1 MATISAILSV
11 AEPTG
16 VWQTIIKAFESG
28 VGSYILAVV
37 LITLIIRLIWAPL
50 DTINKKLNKKNARI
64 QAKMQ
69 PELEKIKAKYGADR
83 NLLNRKTQEIYK
95 RYNFSMTGSCLFM
108 ILFLALNLLIF
119 FSLFAGLNSMADYK
133 ISQEYDYLKYNYAN
147 VLNLTNQEYENNN
160 TQFFE
165 QYETL
170 SFEVVDNMIVA
181 KNSEGEII
189 AQTEYKTDF
198 SYETDENQ
206 VDAEGNPIID
216 ETTGNPLKVVVSS
229 DEAIYNLVTKFVSPQ
244 PKLDENGQVVT
255 DENGETVY
263 DENYVGGE
271 IVVGEVTYKQ
281 AIDTYVTT
289 YIVKCYENRPEKSSF
304 LWIGNYW
311 IADSPFKNSIFTYN
325 EFVGEI
331 GSSNV
336 SEYEE
341 VIYNS
346 FMTNLD
352 GQVGRVNGYL
362 ILAILSIGI
371 SFLSIYL
378 GNLTSKKKGEKAVK
392 QPGGKVMMIVLPL
405 IMGIFA
411 IFYNSVFAIY
421 LVVGQAINAALAPLE
436 NLIINK
442 WDEHDEKKQQEKQNS
457 VVSYRRK

>member
-1 MATISAILSV
+1 MATLSAILSV

-16 VWQTIIKAFESG
+16 VWQTIIKAFEAG

-69 PELEKIKAKYGADR
+69 PELEKIKAKYGADK
-83 NLLNRKTQEIYK
+83 NLLNRKTQEVYK

-147 VLNLTNQEYENNN
+147 VLNLTDQQYNEQN
-160 TQFFE
+160 TAFFE

-170 SFEVVDNMIVA
+170 TFEVIDNQIVA
-181 KNSEGEII
+181 KDAEGKVI

-198 SYETDENQ
+198 SYPTDEDQ
-206 VDAEGNPIID
+206 VDGEGNVILD
-216 ETTGNPLKVVVSS
+216 ENGQPLKVVVSS
-229 DEAIYNLVTKFVSPQ
+229 DEAIYDLVTKFVSPQ
-244 PKLDENGQVVT
+244 PQTNENGEVVT
-255 DENGETVY
+255 GENGETIY
-263 DENYVGGE
+263 EEKYVGDE
-271 IVVGEVTYKQ
+271 ILTGEVTYKQ
-281 AIDTYVTT
+281 AIDSYVTK
-289 YIVKCYENRPEKSSF
+289 YIVSCYENRPEKSSF
-304 LWIGNYW
+304 LWIENYW
-311 IADSPFKNSIFTYN
+311 IADSPFKNSIFTYD

-331 GSSNV
+331 GSNNV
-336 SEYEE
+336 SEYEQ

-352 GQVGRVNGYL
+352 AQVGRVNGYL
-362 ILAILSIGI
+362 ILAILSVGI
-371 SFLSIYL
+371 SFLSIFL
-378 GNLTSKKKGEKAVK
+378 GNLTGKKKGEKTK
-392 QPGGKVMMIVLPL
+392 QPTGGKVMMIVLPI

>member
-1 MATISAILSV
+1 MATLSAILSV

-16 VWQTIIKAFESG
+16 VWQTIIKAFEAG

-69 PELEKIKAKYGADR
+69 PELEKIKAKYGADK
-83 NLLNRKTQEIYK
+83 NLLNRKTQEVYK

-147 VLNLTNQEYENNN
+147 VLNLTDQQYNEQN
-160 TQFFE
+160 TAFFE

-170 SFEVVDNMIVA
+170 TFEVIDNQIVA
-181 KNSEGEII
+181 KNAEGEII

-198 SYETDENQ
+198 SYTTEEDQVDGEGNVILDENGQ
-206 VDAEGNPIID
+206 
-216 ETTGNPLKVVVSS
+216 PLKVVVSS
-229 DEAIYNLVTKFVSPQ
+229 DEAIYDLVTKFVSPQ
-244 PKLDENGQVVT
+244 PQTNENGEVVT
-255 DENGETVY
+255 GENGETIY
-263 DENYVGGE
+263 EEKYVGDE
-271 IVVGEVTYKQ
+271 ILTGEVTYKQ
-281 AIDTYVTT
+281 AIDSYVTR
-289 YIVKCYENRPEKSSF
+289 YIVTCYENRPEKSSF
-304 LWIGNYW
+304 LWIENYW
-311 IADSPFKNSIFTYN
+311 IADSPFKNSIFTYD

-331 GSSNV
+331 GSNNV
-336 SEYEE
+336 SEYEQ

-346 FMTNLD
+346 FMSNLD
-352 GQVGRVNGYL
+352 AQVGRVNGYL
-362 ILAILSIGI
+362 ILAILSVGI
-371 SFLSIYL
+371 SFLSIFL
-378 GNLTSKKKGEKAVK
+378 GNLTGKKKGEKTK
-392 QPGGKVMMIVLPL
+392 QPTGGKVMMIVLPI

>member
-1 MATISAILSV
+1 MATLSAILSV

-16 VWQTIIKAFESG
+16 VWQTIIKAFEAG

-69 PELEKIKAKYGADR
+69 PELEKIKAKYGADK
-83 NLLNRKTQEIYK
+83 NLLNRKTQEVYK

-147 VLNLTNQEYENNN
+147 VLNLTDQQYNEQN
-160 TQFFE
+160 TAFFE
-165 QYETL
+165 QYESLT
-170 SFEVVDNMIVA
+170 FEVIDNQIVA
-181 KNSEGEII
+181 KNAEGEII

-198 SYETDENQ
+198 SYTTDEDQ
-206 VDAEGNPIID
+206 VDGEGNVILD
-216 ETTGNPLKVVVSS
+216 ENGQPLKVVVSS
-229 DEAIYNLVTKFVSPQ
+229 DEAIYDLVTKFVSPQ
-244 PKLDENGQVVT
+244 PQTNENGEVVT
-255 DENGETVY
+255 GENGETIY
-263 DENYVGGE
+263 EEKYVGDE
-271 IVVGEVTYKQ
+271 ILTGEVTYKQ
-281 AIDTYVTT
+281 AIDSYVTR
-289 YIVKCYENRPEKSSF
+289 YIVTCYENRPEKSSF
-304 LWIGNYW
+304 LWIENYW
-311 IADSPFKNSIFTYN
+311 IADSPFKNSIFTYD

-331 GSSNV
+331 GSNNV
-336 SEYEE
+336 SEYEQ

-346 FMTNLD
+346 FMSNLD
-352 GQVGRVNGYL
+352 AQVGRVNGYL
-362 ILAILSIGI
+362 ILAILSVGI
-371 SFLSIYL
+371 SFLSIFL
-378 GNLTSKKKGEKAVK
+378 GNLTSKKKGEKIK
-392 QPGGKVMMIVLPL
+392 QPTGGKVMMIVLPI

-421 LVVGQAINAALAPLE
+421 LVVGQTINAALAPLE

>member
-1 MATISAILSV
+1 MATLSAILSV

-16 VWQTIIKAFESG
+16 VWQTIIKAFEAG

-69 PELEKIKAKYGADR
+69 PELEKIKAKYGADK
-83 NLLNRKTQEIYK
+83 NLLNRKTQEVYK

-147 VLNLTNQEYENNN
+147 VLNLTDQQYNEQN
-160 TQFFE
+160 TAFFE
-165 QYETL
+165 QYGTL
-170 SFEVVDNMIVA
+170 TFEVIDNQIVA
-181 KNSEGEII
+181 KNAEGEII

-198 SYETDENQ
+198 SYTTDENQ
-206 VDAEGNPIID
+206 VDGEGNVILD
-216 ETTGNPLKVVVSS
+216 ENGQPLKVVVSS
-229 DEAIYNLVTKFVSPQ
+229 DKAIYDLVTKFVSPQ
-244 PKLDENGQVVT
+244 PQTNENGEVVT
-255 DENGETVY
+255 GENGETIY
-263 DENYVGGE
+263 EEKYVGDE
-271 IVVGEVTYKQ
+271 ILIGEVTYKQ
-281 AIDTYVTT
+281 VIDSYVTR
-289 YIVKCYENRPEKSSF
+289 YIVTCYENRPEKSSF
-304 LWIGNYW
+304 LWIENYW
-311 IADSPFKNSIFTYN
+311 IADSPFKNSIFTYD

-331 GSSNV
+331 GSNNV
-336 SEYEE
+336 SEYEQ

-346 FMTNLD
+346 FMSNLD
-352 GQVGRVNGYL
+352 AQVGRVNGYL
-362 ILAILSIGI
+362 ILAILSVGI
-371 SFLSIYL
+371 SFLSIFL
-378 GNLTSKKKGEKAVK
+378 GNLTGKKKGEKTK
-392 QPGGKVMMIVLPL
+392 QPTGGKVMMIVLPI

>member
-1 MATISAILSV
+1 MATLSAILSV

-16 VWQTIIKAFESG
+16 VWQTIIKAFEAG

-69 PELEKIKAKYGADR
+69 PELEKIKAKYGADK
-83 NLLNRKTQEIYK
+83 NLLNRKTQEVYK

-147 VLNLTNQEYENNN
+147 VLNLTDQQYNEQN
-160 TQFFE
+160 TAFFE

-170 SFEVVDNMIVA
+170 TFEVIDNQIVA
-181 KNSEGEII
+181 KNAEGEII
-189 AQTEYKTDF
+189 TQTEYKTDF
-198 SYETDENQ
+198 SYTTEENQ
-206 VDAEGNPIID
+206 VDGEGNVILD
-216 ETTGNPLKVVVSS
+216 ENGQPLKVVVSS
-229 DEAIYNLVTKFVSPQ
+229 DEAIYDLVTKFVSPQ
-244 PKLDENGQVVT
+244 PQTNENGEVVT
-255 DENGETVY
+255 GENGETIY
-263 DENYVGGE
+263 EEKYVGDE
-271 IVVGEVTYKQ
+271 ILIGEVTYKQ
-281 AIDTYVTT
+281 AIDSYVTR
-289 YIVKCYENRPEKSSF
+289 YIVTCYENRPEKSSF
-304 LWIGNYW
+304 LWIENYW
-311 IADSPFKNSIFTYN
+311 IADSPFKNSIFTYD

-331 GSSNV
+331 GSNNV
-336 SEYEE
+336 SEYEQ

-352 GQVGRVNGYL
+352 AQVGRVNGYL
-362 ILAILSIGI
+362 ILAILSVGI
-371 SFLSIYL
+371 SFLSIFL
-378 GNLTSKKKGEKAVK
+378 GNLTSKKKGEKIK
-392 QPGGKVMMIVLPL
+392 QPTGGKVMMIVLPI

>member
-1 MATISAILSV
+1 MATLSAILSV

-16 VWQTIIKAFESG
+16 VWQTIIKAFEAG

-69 PELEKIKAKYGADR
+69 PELEKIKAKYGADK
-83 NLLNRKTQEIYK
+83 NLLNRKTQEVYK

-147 VLNLTNQEYENNN
+147 VLNLTDQQYNEQN
-160 TQFFE
+160 TAFFE

-170 SFEVVDNMIVA
+170 TFEVIDNQIVA
-181 KNSEGEII
+181 KNAEGKVI

-198 SYETDENQ
+198 SYPTDEDQ
-206 VDAEGNPIID
+206 VDGEGNVILD
-216 ETTGNPLKVVVSS
+216 ENGQPLKVVVSS
-229 DEAIYNLVTKFVSPQ
+229 DEAIYDLVTKFVSPQ
-244 PKLDENGQVVT
+244 PQTNENGEVVT
-255 DENGETVY
+255 GENGETIY
-263 DENYVGGE
+263 EEKYVGDE
-271 IVVGEVTYKQ
+271 ILTGEVTYKQ
-281 AIDTYVTT
+281 AIDSYVTR
-289 YIVKCYENRPEKSSF
+289 YIVTCYENRPEKSSF
-304 LWIGNYW
+304 LWIENYW
-311 IADSPFKNSIFTYN
+311 IADSPFKNSIFTYD

-331 GSSNV
+331 GSNNV
-336 SEYEE
+336 SEYEQ

-352 GQVGRVNGYL
+352 AQVGRVNGYL
-362 ILAILSIGI
+362 ILAILSVGI
-371 SFLSIYL
+371 SFLSIFL
-378 GNLTSKKKGEKAVK
+378 GNLTSKKKGEKIK
-392 QPGGKVMMIVLPL
+392 QPTGGKVMMIVLPI

>member
-1 MATISAILSV
+1 MATLSAILSV

-16 VWQTIIKAFESG
+16 VWQTIIKAFEAG

-69 PELEKIKAKYGADR
+69 PELEKIKAKYGADK
-83 NLLNRKTQEIYK
+83 NLLNRKTQEVYK

-147 VLNLTNQEYENNN
+147 VLNLTDQQYNEQN
-160 TQFFE
+160 TAFFE
-165 QYETL
+165 QYESLT
-170 SFEVVDNMIVA
+170 FEVIDNQIVA
-181 KNSEGEII
+181 KNAEGEII

-198 SYETDENQ
+198 SYTTDENQ
-206 VDAEGNPIID
+206 VDGEGNVILD
-216 ETTGNPLKVVVSS
+216 ENGQPLKVVVSS
-229 DEAIYNLVTKFVSPQ
+229 DKAIYDLVTKFVSPQ
-244 PKLDENGQVVT
+244 PQTNENGEVVT
-255 DENGETVY
+255 GENGETIY
-263 DENYVGGE
+263 EEKYVGDE
-271 IVVGEVTYKQ
+271 ILIGEVTYKQ
-281 AIDTYVTT
+281 AIDSYVTR
-289 YIVKCYENRPEKSSF
+289 YIVTCYENRPEKSSF
-304 LWIGNYW
+304 LWIENYW
-311 IADSPFKNSIFTYN
+311 IADSPFKNSIFTYD

-331 GSSNV
+331 GSNNV
-336 SEYEE
+336 SEYEQ

-352 GQVGRVNGYL
+352 AQVGRVNGYL
-362 ILAILSIGI
+362 ILAILSVGI
-371 SFLSIYL
+371 SFLSIFL
-378 GNLTSKKKGEKAVK
+378 GNLTSKKKGEKIK
-392 QPGGKVMMIVLPL
+392 QPTGGKVMMIVLPI

>member
-1 MATISAILSV
+1 MATLSAILSV

-16 VWQTIIKAFESG
+16 VWQTIIKAFEAG

-69 PELEKIKAKYGADR
+69 PELEKIKAKYGADK
-83 NLLNRKTQEIYK
+83 NLLNRKTQEVYK

-147 VLNLTNQEYENNN
+147 VLNLTDQQYNANN
-160 TQFFE
+160 TAFFE
-165 QYETL
+165 QYESLT
-170 SFEVVDNMIVA
+170 FEVIDNQIVA
-181 KNSEGEII
+181 KNAEGEII
-189 AQTEYKTDF
+189 TQTEYKTDF
-198 SYETDENQ
+198 SYTTDEDQ
-206 VDAEGNPIID
+206 VDGEGNVILD
-216 ETTGNPLKVVVSS
+216 ENGQPLKVVVSS
-229 DEAIYNLVTKFVSPQ
+229 DEAIYDLVTKFVSPQ
-244 PKLDENGQVVT
+244 PQTNENGEVVT
-255 DENGETVY
+255 GENGETIY
-263 DENYVGGE
+263 EEKYVGDE
-271 IVVGEVTYKQ
+271 ILTGEVTYKQ
-281 AIDTYVTT
+281 AIDSYVTR
-289 YIVKCYENRPEKSSF
+289 YIVTCYENRPEKSSF
-304 LWIGNYW
+304 LWIENYW
-311 IADSPFKNSIFTYN
+311 IADSPFKNSIFTYD

-331 GSSNV
+331 GSNNV
-336 SEYEE
+336 SEYEQ

-346 FMTNLD
+346 FMSNLD
-352 GQVGRVNGYL
+352 AQVGRVNGYL
-362 ILAILSIGI
+362 ILAILSVGI
-371 SFLSIYL
+371 SFLSIFL
-378 GNLTSKKKGEKAVK
+378 GNLTGKKKGEKTK
-392 QPGGKVMMIVLPL
+392 QPTGGKVMMIVLPI

>member
-1 MATISAILSV
+1 MATLSAILSV

-16 VWQTIIKAFESG
+16 VWQTIIKAFEAG

-69 PELEKIKAKYGADR
+69 PELEKIKAKYGADK
-83 NLLNRKTQEIYK
+83 NLLNRKTQEVYK

-147 VLNLTNQEYENNN
+147 VLNLTDQQYNEQN
-160 TQFFE
+160 TAFFE
-165 QYETL
+165 QYESLT
-170 SFEVVDNMIVA
+170 FEVIDNQIVA
-181 KNSEGEII
+181 KNAEGEII

-198 SYETDENQ
+198 SYTTDEDQ
-206 VDAEGNPIID
+206 VDGEGNVILD
-216 ETTGNPLKVVVSS
+216 ENGQPLKVVVSS
-229 DEAIYNLVTKFVSPQ
+229 DEAIYDLVTKFVSPQ
-244 PKLDENGQVVT
+244 PQTNENGEVVT
-255 DENGETVY
+255 GENGETIY
-263 DENYVGGE
+263 EEKYVGDE
-271 IVVGEVTYKQ
+271 ILTGEVTYKQ
-281 AIDTYVTT
+281 AIDSYVTR
-289 YIVKCYENRPEKSSF
+289 YIVTCYENRPEKSSF
-304 LWIGNYW
+304 LWIENYW
-311 IADSPFKNSIFTYN
+311 IADSPFKNSIFTYD

-331 GSSNV
+331 GSNNV
-336 SEYEE
+336 SEYEQ

-352 GQVGRVNGYL
+352 AQVGRVNGYL
-362 ILAILSIGI
+362 ILAILSVGI
-371 SFLSIYL
+371 SFLSIFL
-378 GNLTSKKKGEKAVK
+378 GNLTGKKKGEKTK
-392 QPGGKVMMIVLPL
+392 QPTGGKVMMIVLPI

>member
-1 MATISAILSV
+1 MATLSAILSV

-16 VWQTIIKAFESG
+16 VWQTIIKAFEAG

-69 PELEKIKAKYGADR
+69 PELEKIKAKYGADK
-83 NLLNRKTQEIYK
+83 NLLNRKTQEVYK

-147 VLNLTNQEYENNN
+147 VLNLTDQQYNEQN
-160 TQFFE
+160 TAFFE

-170 SFEVVDNMIVA
+170 TFEVIDNKIVA
-181 KNSEGEII
+181 KNAEGEII
-189 AQTEYKTDF
+189 TQTEYKTDF
-198 SYETDENQ
+198 SYPTDEDQ
-206 VDAEGNPIID
+206 VDGEGNVILD
-216 ETTGNPLKVVVSS
+216 ENGQPLKVVVSS
-229 DEAIYNLVTKFVSPQ
+229 DEAIYDLVTKFVSPQ
-244 PKLDENGQVVT
+244 PQTNENGEVVT
-255 DENGETVY
+255 GENGETIY
-263 DENYVGGE
+263 EEKYVGDE
-271 IVVGEVTYKQ
+271 ILIGEVTYKQ
-281 AIDTYVTT
+281 AIDSYVTR
-289 YIVKCYENRPEKSSF
+289 YIVTCYENRPEKSSF
-304 LWIGNYW
+304 LWIENYW
-311 IADSPFKNSIFTYN
+311 IADSPFKNSIFTYD

-331 GSSNV
+331 GSNNV
-336 SEYEE
+336 SEYEQ

-352 GQVGRVNGYL
+352 SQVGRVNGYL
-362 ILAILSIGI
+362 ILAILSVGI
-371 SFLSIYL
+371 SFLSIFL
-378 GNLTSKKKGEKAVK
+378 GNLTGKKKGEKTK
-392 QPGGKVMMIVLPL
+392 QPTGGKVMMIVLPI

>member
-1 MATISAILSV
+1 MATLSAILSV

-16 VWQTIIKAFESG
+16 VWQTIIKAFEAG

-69 PELEKIKAKYGADR
+69 PELEKIKAKYGTDK
-83 NLLNRKTQEIYK
+83 NLLNRKTQEVYK

-147 VLNLTNQEYENNN
+147 VLNLTDQQYNEQN
-160 TQFFE
+160 TAFFE
-165 QYETL
+165 QYESLT
-170 SFEVVDNMIVA
+170 FEVIDNQIVA
-181 KNSEGEII
+181 KNAEGKVI

-198 SYETDENQ
+198 SYPTDEDQ
-206 VDAEGNPIID
+206 VDGEGNVILD
-216 ETTGNPLKVVVSS
+216 ENGQPLKVVVSS
-229 DEAIYNLVTKFVSPQ
+229 DEAIYDLVTKFVSPQ
-244 PKLDENGQVVT
+244 PQTNENGEVVT
-255 DENGETVY
+255 GENGETIY
-263 DENYVGGE
+263 EEKYVGDE
-271 IVVGEVTYKQ
+271 ILIGEVTYKQ
-281 AIDTYVTT
+281 VIDSYVTR
-289 YIVKCYENRPEKSSF
+289 YIVTCYENRPEKSSF
-304 LWIGNYW
+304 LWIENYW
-311 IADSPFKNSIFTYN
+311 IADSPFKNSIFTYD

-331 GSSNV
+331 GSNNV
-336 SEYEE
+336 SEYEQ

-346 FMTNLD
+346 FMSNLD
-352 GQVGRVNGYL
+352 AQVGRVNGYL
-362 ILAILSIGI
+362 ILAILSVGI
-371 SFLSIYL
+371 SFLSIFL
-378 GNLTSKKKGEKAVK
+378 GNLTGKKKGEKTK
-392 QPGGKVMMIVLPL
+392 QPTGGKVMMIVLPI

>member
-1 MATISAILSV
+1 MATLSAILSV

-16 VWQTIIKAFESG
+16 VWQTIIKAFEAG

-69 PELEKIKAKYGADR
+69 PELEKIKAKYGADK
-83 NLLNRKTQEIYK
+83 NLLNRKTQEVYK

-147 VLNLTNQEYENNN
+147 VLNLTDQQYNEQN
-160 TQFFE
+160 TAFFE
-165 QYETL
+165 QYESLT
-170 SFEVVDNMIVA
+170 FEVIDNQIVA
-181 KNSEGEII
+181 KNAEGEII

-198 SYETDENQ
+198 SYTTDEDQ
-206 VDAEGNPIID
+206 VDGEGNVILD
-216 ETTGNPLKVVVSS
+216 ENGQPLKVVVSS
-229 DEAIYNLVTKFVSPQ
+229 DEAIYDLVTKFVSPQ
-244 PKLDENGQVVT
+244 PQTNENGEVVT
-255 DENGETVY
+255 GENGETIY
-263 DENYVGGE
+263 EEKYVGDE
-271 IVVGEVTYKQ
+271 ILTGEVTYKQ
-281 AIDTYVTT
+281 AIDSYVTR
-289 YIVKCYENRPEKSSF
+289 YIVTCYENRPEKSSF
-304 LWIGNYW
+304 LWIENYW
-311 IADSPFKNSIFTYN
+311 IADSPFKNSIFTYD

-331 GSSNV
+331 GSNNV
-336 SEYEE
+336 SEYEQ

-346 FMTNLD
+346 FMSNLD
-352 GQVGRVNGYL
+352 AQVGRVNGYL
-362 ILAILSIGI
+362 ILAILSVGI
-371 SFLSIYL
+371 SFLSIFL
-378 GNLTSKKKGEKAVK
+378 GNLTGKKKGEKTK
-392 QPGGKVMMIVLPL
+392 QPTGGKVMMIVLPI

>member
-1 MATISAILSV
+1 MATLSAILSV

-16 VWQTIIKAFESG
+16 VWQTIIKAFEAG

-69 PELEKIKAKYGADR
+69 PELEKIKAKYGADK
-83 NLLNRKTQEIYK
+83 NLLNRKTQEVYK

-147 VLNLTNQEYENNN
+147 VLNLTDQQYNEQN
-160 TQFFE
+160 TSFFE
-165 QYETL
+165 QYGTL
-170 SFEVVDNMIVA
+170 TFEVIDNQIVA
-181 KNSEGEII
+181 KNAEGEII

-198 SYETDENQ
+198 SYTTDEDQ
-206 VDAEGNPIID
+206 VDGEGNVILD
-216 ETTGNPLKVVVSS
+216 ENGQPLKVVVSS
-229 DEAIYNLVTKFVSPQ
+229 DEAIYDLVTKFVSPQ
-244 PKLDENGQVVT
+244 PRTNENGEVVT
-255 DENGETVY
+255 GENGETIY
-263 DENYVGGE
+263 EEKYVGDE
-271 IVVGEVTYKQ
+271 ILTGEVTYKQ
-281 AIDTYVTT
+281 AIDSYVTR
-289 YIVKCYENRPEKSSF
+289 YIVTCYENRPEKSSF
-304 LWIGNYW
+304 LWIENYW
-311 IADSPFKNSIFTYN
+311 IADSPFKNSIFTYD

-331 GSSNV
+331 GSNNV
-336 SEYEE
+336 SEYEQ

-352 GQVGRVNGYL
+352 AQVGRVNGYL
-362 ILAILSIGI
+362 ILAILSVGI
-371 SFLSIYL
+371 SFLSIFL
-378 GNLTSKKKGEKAVK
+378 GNLTGKKKGEKTK
-392 QPGGKVMMIVLPL
+392 QPTGGKVMMIVLPI

>member
-1 MATISAILSV
+1 MATLSAILSV

-16 VWQTIIKAFESG
+16 VWQTIIKAFEAG

-69 PELEKIKAKYGADR
+69 PELEKIKAKYGADK
-83 NLLNRKTQEIYK
+83 NLLNRKTQEVYK

-147 VLNLTNQEYENNN
+147 VLNLTDQQYNANN
-160 TQFFE
+160 TAFFE

-170 SFEVVDNMIVA
+170 TFEVIDNKIVA
-181 KNSEGEII
+181 KNAEGEII
-189 AQTEYKTDF
+189 TQTEYKTDF
-198 SYETDENQ
+198 SYTTDEDQ
-206 VDAEGNPIID
+206 VDGEGNVILD
-216 ETTGNPLKVVVSS
+216 ENGQPLKVVVSS
-229 DEAIYNLVTKFVSPQ
+229 DEAIYDLVTKFVSPQ
-244 PKLDENGQVVT
+244 PQTNENGEVVT
-255 DENGETVY
+255 GENGETIY
-263 DENYVGGE
+263 EEKYVGDE
-271 IVVGEVTYKQ
+271 ILTGEVTYKQ
-281 AIDTYVTT
+281 AIDSYVTR
-289 YIVKCYENRPEKSSF
+289 YIVTCYENRPEKSSF
-304 LWIGNYW
+304 LWIENYW
-311 IADSPFKNSIFTYN
+311 IADSPFKNSIFTYD

-331 GSSNV
+331 GSNNV
-336 SEYEE
+336 SEYEQ

-352 GQVGRVNGYL
+352 AQVGRVNGYL
-362 ILAILSIGI
+362 ILAILSVGI
-371 SFLSIYL
+371 SFLSIFL
-378 GNLTSKKKGEKAVK
+378 GNLTGKKKGEKTK
-392 QPGGKVMMIVLPL
+392 QPTGGKVMMIVLPI

>member
-1 MATISAILSV
+1 MATLSAILSV

-16 VWQTIIKAFESG
+16 VWQTIIKAFEAG

-69 PELEKIKAKYGADR
+69 PELEKIKAKYGADK
-83 NLLNRKTQEIYK
+83 NLLNRKTQEVYK

-147 VLNLTNQEYENNN
+147 VLNLTDQQYNANN
-160 TQFFE
+160 TAFFE

-170 SFEVVDNMIVA
+170 TFEVIDNQIVA
-181 KNSEGEII
+181 KNAEGEII

-198 SYETDENQ
+198 SYPTDEDQ
-206 VDAEGNPIID
+206 VDGEGNVILD
-216 ETTGNPLKVVVSS
+216 ENGQPLKVVVSS
-229 DEAIYNLVTKFVSPQ
+229 DEAIYDLVTKFVFPQ
-244 PKLDENGQVVT
+244 PQTNENGEVVT
-255 DENGETVY
+255 GENGETIY
-263 DENYVGGE
+263 EEKYVGDE
-271 IVVGEVTYKQ
+271 ILTGEVTYKQ
-281 AIDTYVTT
+281 AIDSYVTR
-289 YIVKCYENRPEKSSF
+289 YIVTCYENRPEKSSF
-304 LWIGNYW
+304 LWIENYW
-311 IADSPFKNSIFTYN
+311 IADSPFKNSIFTYD

-331 GSSNV
+331 GSNNV
-336 SEYEE
+336 SEYEQ

-346 FMTNLD
+346 FMSNLD
-352 GQVGRVNGYL
+352 AQVGRVNGYL
-362 ILAILSIGI
+362 ILAILSVGI
-371 SFLSIYL
+371 SFLSIFL
-378 GNLTSKKKGEKAVK
+378 GNLTGKKKGEKTK
-392 QPGGKVMMIVLPL
+392 QPTGGKVMMIVLPI

>member
-1 MATISAILSV
+1 MATLSAILSV

-16 VWQTIIKAFESG
+16 VWQTIIKAFEAG

-69 PELEKIKAKYGADR
+69 PELEKIKAKYGADK
-83 NLLNRKTQEIYK
+83 NLLNRKTQEVYK

-147 VLNLTNQEYENNN
+147 VLNLTDQQYNANN
-160 TQFFE
+160 TAFFE

-170 SFEVVDNMIVA
+170 TFEVIDNKIVA
-181 KNSEGEII
+181 KNAEGEII
-189 AQTEYKTDF
+189 TQTEYKTDF
-198 SYETDENQ
+198 SYTTDEDQ
-206 VDAEGNPIID
+206 VDGEGNVILD
-216 ETTGNPLKVVVSS
+216 ENGQPLKVVVSS
-229 DEAIYNLVTKFVSPQ
+229 DEAIYDLVTKFVSPQ
-244 PKLDENGQVVT
+244 PQTNENGEVVT
-255 DENGETVY
+255 GENGETIY
-263 DENYVGGE
+263 EEKYVGDE
-271 IVVGEVTYKQ
+271 ILTGEVTYKQ
-281 AIDTYVTT
+281 AIDSYVTR
-289 YIVKCYENRPEKSSF
+289 YIVTCYENRPEKSSF
-304 LWIGNYW
+304 LWIENYW
-311 IADSPFKNSIFTYN
+311 IADSPFKNSIFTYD

-331 GSSNV
+331 GSNNV
-336 SEYEE
+336 SEYEQ

-346 FMTNLD
+346 FTTNLD
-352 GQVGRVNGYL
+352 AQVGRVNGYL
-362 ILAILSIGI
+362 ILAILSVGI
-371 SFLSIYL
+371 SFLSIFL
-378 GNLTSKKKGEKAVK
+378 GNLTGKKKGEKTK
-392 QPGGKVMMIVLPL
+392 QPTGGKVMMIVLPI

>member
-1 MATISAILSV
+1 MATLSAILSV

-16 VWQTIIKAFESG
+16 VWQTIIKAFEAG

-69 PELEKIKAKYGADR
+69 PELEKIKAKYGADK
-83 NLLNRKTQEIYK
+83 NLLNRKTQEVYK

-147 VLNLTNQEYENNN
+147 VLNLTDQQYNEQN
-160 TQFFE
+160 TAFFE
-165 QYETL
+165 QYGTL
-170 SFEVVDNMIVA
+170 TFEVIDNQIVA
-181 KNSEGEII
+181 KNAEGEII
-189 AQTEYKTDF
+189 TQTEYKTDF
-198 SYETDENQ
+198 SYTTDEDQ
-206 VDAEGNPIID
+206 VDGEGNVILD
-216 ETTGNPLKVVVSS
+216 ENGQPLKVVVSS
-229 DEAIYNLVTKFVSPQ
+229 DEAIYDLVTKFVSPQ
-244 PKLDENGQVVT
+244 PQTNENGEVVT
-255 DENGETVY
+255 GENGETIY
-263 DENYVGGE
+263 EEKYVGDE
-271 IVVGEVTYKQ
+271 ILTGEVTYKQ
-281 AIDTYVTT
+281 AIDSYVTR
-289 YIVKCYENRPEKSSF
+289 YIVTCYENRPEKSSF
-304 LWIGNYW
+304 LWIENYW
-311 IADSPFKNSIFTYN
+311 IADSPFKNSIFTYD

-331 GSSNV
+331 GSNNV
-336 SEYEE
+336 SEYEQ

-346 FMTNLD
+346 FMSNLD
-352 GQVGRVNGYL
+352 AQVGRVNGYL
-362 ILAILSIGI
+362 ILAILSVGI
-371 SFLSIYL
+371 SFLSIFL
-378 GNLTSKKKGEKAVK
+378 GNLTGKKKGEKTK
-392 QPGGKVMMIVLPL
+392 QPTGGKVMMIVLPI

>member
-1 MATISAILSV
+1 MATLSAILSV

-16 VWQTIIKAFESG
+16 VWQTIIKAFEAG

-69 PELEKIKAKYGADR
+69 PELEKIKAKYGADK
-83 NLLNRKTQEIYK
+83 NLLNRKTQEVYK

-147 VLNLTNQEYENNN
+147 VLNLTDQQYNANN
-160 TQFFE
+160 TAFFE

-170 SFEVVDNMIVA
+170 TFEVIDNQIVA
-181 KNSEGEII
+181 KNAEGEII

-198 SYETDENQ
+198 SYTTDEDQ
-206 VDAEGNPIID
+206 VDGEGNVILD
-216 ETTGNPLKVVVSS
+216 ENGQPLKVVVSS
-229 DEAIYNLVTKFVSPQ
+229 DEAIYDLVTKFVSHQPQ
-244 PKLDENGQVVT
+244 TNENGEVVT
-255 DENGETVY
+255 GENGETIY
-263 DENYVGGE
+263 EERYVGDE
-271 IVVGEVTYKQ
+271 ILIGEVTYKQ
-281 AIDTYVTT
+281 VIDSYVTR
-289 YIVKCYENRPEKSSF
+289 YIVTCYENRPEKSSF
-304 LWIGNYW
+304 LWIENYW
-311 IADSPFKNSIFTYN
+311 IADSPFKNSIFTYD

-331 GSSNV
+331 GSNNV
-336 SEYEE
+336 SEYEQ

-346 FMTNLD
+346 FMSNLD
-352 GQVGRVNGYL
+352 AQVGRVNGYL
-362 ILAILSIGI
+362 ILAILSVGI
-371 SFLSIYL
+371 SFLSIFL
-378 GNLTSKKKGEKAVK
+378 GNLTGKKKGEKIK
-392 QPGGKVMMIVLPL
+392 QPTGGKVMMIVLPI

>member
-1 MATISAILSV
+1 MATLSAILSV

-16 VWQTIIKAFESG
+16 VWQTIIKAFEAG

-69 PELEKIKAKYGADR
+69 PELEKIKAKYGADK
-83 NLLNRKTQEIYK
+83 NLLNRKTQEVYK

-147 VLNLTNQEYENNN
+147 VLNLTDQQYNANN
-160 TQFFE
+160 TAFFE

-170 SFEVVDNMIVA
+170 TFEVIDNQIVA
-181 KNSEGEII
+181 KNAEGEII

-198 SYETDENQ
+198 SYPTDEDQ
-206 VDAEGNPIID
+206 VDGEGNVILD
-216 ETTGNPLKVVVSS
+216 ENGQPLKVVVSS
-229 DEAIYNLVTKFVSPQ
+229 DEAIYDLVTKFVSPQ
-244 PKLDENGQVVT
+244 PQTNENGEVVT
-255 DENGETVY
+255 GENGETIY
-263 DENYVGGE
+263 EEKYVGDE
-271 IVVGEVTYKQ
+271 ILTGEVTYKQ
-281 AIDTYVTT
+281 AIDSYVTR
-289 YIVKCYENRPEKSSF
+289 YIVTCYENRPEKSSF
-304 LWIGNYW
+304 LWIENYW
-311 IADSPFKNSIFTYN
+311 IADSPFKNSIFTYD

-331 GSSNV
+331 GSNNV
-336 SEYEE
+336 SEYEQ

-352 GQVGRVNGYL
+352 AQVGRVNGYL
-362 ILAILSIGI
+362 ILAILSVGI
-371 SFLSIYL
+371 SFLSIFL
-378 GNLTSKKKGEKAVK
+378 GNLTGKKKGEKTK
-392 QPGGKVMMIVLPL
+392 QPTGGKVMMIVLPI

>member
-1 MATISAILSV
+1 MATLSAILSV

-16 VWQTIIKAFESG
+16 VWQTIIKAFEAG

-69 PELEKIKAKYGADR
+69 PELEKIKAKYGADK
-83 NLLNRKTQEIYK
+83 NLLNRKTQEVYK

-147 VLNLTNQEYENNN
+147 VLNLTDQQYNEQN
-160 TQFFE
+160 TAFFE

-170 SFEVVDNMIVA
+170 TFEVIDNQIVA
-181 KNSEGEII
+181 KNAEGKVI

-198 SYETDENQ
+198 SYPTDEDQ
-206 VDAEGNPIID
+206 VDGEGNVILD
-216 ETTGNPLKVVVSS
+216 ENGQPLKVVVSS
-229 DEAIYNLVTKFVSPQ
+229 DEAIYDLVTKFVSPQ
-244 PKLDENGQVVT
+244 PQTNENGEVVT
-255 DENGETVY
+255 GENGETIY
-263 DENYVGGE
+263 EEKYVGDE
-271 IVVGEVTYKQ
+271 ILTGEVTYKQ
-281 AIDTYVTT
+281 AIDSYVTK
-289 YIVKCYENRPEKSSF
+289 YIVSCYENRPEKSSF
-304 LWIGNYW
+304 LWIENYW
-311 IADSPFKNSIFTYN
+311 IADSPFKNSIFTYD

-331 GSSNV
+331 GSNNV
-336 SEYEE
+336 SEYEQ

-352 GQVGRVNGYL
+352 AQVGRVNGYL
-362 ILAILSIGI
+362 ILAILSVGI
-371 SFLSIYL
+371 SFLSIFL
-378 GNLTSKKKGEKAVK
+378 GNLTGKKKGEKTK
-392 QPGGKVMMIVLPL
+392 QPTGGKVMMIVLPI

>member
-1 MATISAILSV
+1 MATLSAILSV

-16 VWQTIIKAFESG
+16 VWQTIIKAFEAG

-69 PELEKIKAKYGADR
+69 PELEKIKAKYGADK
-83 NLLNRKTQEIYK
+83 NLLNRKTQEVYK

-147 VLNLTNQEYENNN
+147 VLNLTDQQYNEQN
-160 TQFFE
+160 TAFFE

-170 SFEVVDNMIVA
+170 TFEVIDNQIVA
-181 KNSEGEII
+181 KNAEGEII
-189 AQTEYKTDF
+189 TQTEYKTDF
-198 SYETDENQ
+198 SYTTDEDQ
-206 VDAEGNPIID
+206 VDGEGNVILD
-216 ETTGNPLKVVVSS
+216 ENGQPLKVVVSS
-229 DEAIYNLVTKFVSPQ
+229 DEAIYDLVTKFVSPQ
-244 PKLDENGQVVT
+244 PQTNENGEVVT
-255 DENGETVY
+255 GENGETIY
-263 DENYVGGE
+263 EEKYVGDE
-271 IVVGEVTYKQ
+271 ILIGEVTYKQ
-281 AIDTYVTT
+281 AIDSYVTR
-289 YIVKCYENRPEKSSF
+289 YIVTCYENRPEKSSF
-304 LWIGNYW
+304 LWIENYW
-311 IADSPFKNSIFTYN
+311 IADSPFKNSIFTYD

-331 GSSNV
+331 GSNNV
-336 SEYEE
+336 SEYEQ

-352 GQVGRVNGYL
+352 AQVGRVNGYL
-362 ILAILSIGI
+362 ILAILSVGI
-371 SFLSIYL
+371 SFLSIFL
-378 GNLTSKKKGEKAVK
+378 GNLTSKKKGEKIK
-392 QPGGKVMMIVLPL
+392 QPTGGKVMMIVLPI

>member
-1 MATISAILSV
+1 MATLSAILSV

-16 VWQTIIKAFESG
+16 VWQTIIKAFEAG

-69 PELEKIKAKYGADR
+69 PELEKIKAKYGADK
-83 NLLNRKTQEIYK
+83 NLLNRKTQEVYK

-147 VLNLTNQEYENNN
+147 VLNLTDQQYNEQN
-160 TQFFE
+160 TAFFE
-165 QYETL
+165 QYESLT
-170 SFEVVDNMIVA
+170 FEVIDNQIVA
-181 KNSEGEII
+181 KNAEGEII

-198 SYETDENQ
+198 SYTTDEDQ
-206 VDAEGNPIID
+206 VDGEGNVILD
-216 ETTGNPLKVVVSS
+216 ENGQPLKVVVSS
-229 DEAIYNLVTKFVSPQ
+229 DEAIYDLVTKFVSPQ
-244 PKLDENGQVVT
+244 PQTNENGEVVT
-255 DENGETVY
+255 GENGETIY
-263 DENYVGGE
+263 EEKYVGDE
-271 IVVGEVTYKQ
+271 ILTGEVTYKQ
-281 AIDTYVTT
+281 AIDSYVTR
-289 YIVKCYENRPEKSSF
+289 YIVTCYENRPEKSSF
-304 LWIGNYW
+304 LWIENYW
-311 IADSPFKNSIFTYN
+311 IADSPFKNSIFTYD

-331 GSSNV
+331 GSNNV
-336 SEYEE
+336 SEYEQ

-346 FMTNLD
+346 FMSNLD
-352 GQVGRVNGYL
+352 AQVGRVNGYL
-362 ILAILSIGI
+362 ILAILSVGI
-371 SFLSIYL
+371 SFLSIFL
-378 GNLTSKKKGEKAVK
+378 GNLTGKKKGEKTK
-392 QPGGKVMMIVLPL
+392 QPTGGKVMMIVLPI

-442 WDEHDEKKQQEKQNS
+442 WDEYDEKKQQEKQNS

>member
-1 MATISAILSV
+1 MATLSAILSV

-16 VWQTIIKAFESG
+16 VWQTIIKAFEAG

-69 PELEKIKAKYGADR
+69 PELEKIKAKYGADK
-83 NLLNRKTQEIYK
+83 NLLNRKTQEVYK

-147 VLNLTNQEYENNN
+147 VLNLTDQQYNEQN
-160 TQFFE
+160 TAFFE
-165 QYETL
+165 QYESLT
-170 SFEVVDNMIVA
+170 FEVIDNQIVA
-181 KNSEGEII
+181 KNAEGEII

-198 SYETDENQ
+198 SYTTDENQ
-206 VDAEGNPIID
+206 VDGEGNVILD
-216 ETTGNPLKVVVSS
+216 ENGQPLKVVVSS
-229 DEAIYNLVTKFVSPQ
+229 DEAIYDLVTKFVSPQ
-244 PKLDENGQVVT
+244 PQTN
-255 DENGETVY
+255 ENGEVVTG
-263 DENYVGGE
+263 ENGEIIYEEKYVGDE
-271 IVVGEVTYKQ
+271 ILTGEVTYKQ
-281 AIDTYVTT
+281 AIDSYVTK
-289 YIVKCYENRPEKSSF
+289 YIVSCYENRPEKSSF
-304 LWIGNYW
+304 LWIENYW
-311 IADSPFKNSIFTYN
+311 IADSPFKNSIFTYD

-331 GSSNV
+331 GSNNV
-336 SEYEE
+336 SEYEQ

-352 GQVGRVNGYL
+352 AQVGRVNGYL
-362 ILAILSIGI
+362 ILAILSVGI
-371 SFLSIYL
+371 SFLSIFL
-378 GNLTSKKKGEKAVK
+378 GNLTGKKKGEKTK
-392 QPGGKVMMIVLPL
+392 QPTGGKVMMIVLPI

>member
-1 MATISAILSV
+1 MATLSAILSV

-16 VWQTIIKAFESG
+16 VWQTIIKAFEAG

-69 PELEKIKAKYGADR
+69 PELEKIKAKYGADK
-83 NLLNRKTQEIYK
+83 NLLNRKTQEVYK

-147 VLNLTNQEYENNN
+147 VLNLTDQQYNEQN
-160 TQFFE
+160 TAFFE
-165 QYETL
+165 QYESLT
-170 SFEVVDNMIVA
+170 FEVIDNQIVA
-181 KNSEGEII
+181 KNAEGEII
-189 AQTEYKTDF
+189 TQTEYKTDF
-198 SYETDENQ
+198 SYTTEENQ
-206 VDAEGNPIID
+206 VDGEGNVILD
-216 ETTGNPLKVVVSS
+216 ENGQPLKVVVSS
-229 DEAIYNLVTKFVSPQ
+229 DEAIYDLVTKFVSPQ
-244 PKLDENGQVVT
+244 PQTNENGEVVT
-255 DENGETVY
+255 GENGETIY
-263 DENYVGGE
+263 EEKYVGDE
-271 IVVGEVTYKQ
+271 ILTGEVTYKQ
-281 AIDTYVTT
+281 AIDSYVTR
-289 YIVKCYENRPEKSSF
+289 YIVTCYENRPEKSSF
-304 LWIGNYW
+304 LWIENYW
-311 IADSPFKNSIFTYN
+311 IADSPFKNSIFTYD

-331 GSSNV
+331 GSNNV
-336 SEYEE
+336 SEYEQ

-346 FMTNLD
+346 FMSNLD
-352 GQVGRVNGYL
+352 AQVGRVNGYL
-362 ILAILSIGI
+362 ILAILSVGI
-371 SFLSIYL
+371 SFLSIFL
-378 GNLTSKKKGEKAVK
+378 GNLTGKKKGEKTK
-392 QPGGKVMMIVLPL
+392 QPTGGKVMMIVLPI

>member
-1 MATISAILSV
+1 MATLSAILSV

-16 VWQTIIKAFESG
+16 VWQTIIKAFEAG

-69 PELEKIKAKYGADR
+69 PELEKIKAKYGADK
-83 NLLNRKTQEIYK
+83 NLLNRKTQEVYK

-147 VLNLTNQEYENNN
+147 VLNLTDQQYNEQN
-160 TQFFE
+160 TAFFE
-165 QYETL
+165 QYESLT
-170 SFEVVDNMIVA
+170 FEVIDNQIVA
-181 KNSEGEII
+181 KNAEGEII
-189 AQTEYKTDF
+189 TQTEYKTDF
-198 SYETDENQ
+198 SYTTDEDQ
-206 VDAEGNPIID
+206 VDGEGNVILD
-216 ETTGNPLKVVVSS
+216 ENGQPLKVVVSS
-229 DEAIYNLVTKFVSPQ
+229 DEAIYDLVTKFVSPQ
-244 PKLDENGQVVT
+244 PQTNENGEVVT
-255 DENGETVY
+255 GENGETIY
-263 DENYVGGE
+263 EEKYVGDE
-271 IVVGEVTYKQ
+271 ILIGEVTYKQ
-281 AIDTYVTT
+281 AIDSYVTR
-289 YIVKCYENRPEKSSF
+289 YIVTCYENRPEKSSF
-304 LWIGNYW
+304 LWIENYW
-311 IADSPFKNSIFTYN
+311 IADSPFKNSIFTYD

-331 GSSNV
+331 GSNNV
-336 SEYEE
+336 SEYEQ

-352 GQVGRVNGYL
+352 AQVGRVNGYL
-362 ILAILSIGI
+362 ILAILSVGI
-371 SFLSIYL
+371 SFLSIFL
-378 GNLTSKKKGEKAVK
+378 GNLTSKKKGEKIK
-392 QPGGKVMMIVLPL
+392 QPTGGKVMMIVLPI

>member
-1 MATISAILSV
+1 MATLSAILSV

-16 VWQTIIKAFESG
+16 VWQTIIKAFEAG

-69 PELEKIKAKYGADR
+69 PELEKIKAKYGADK
-83 NLLNRKTQEIYK
+83 NLLNRKTQEVYK

-147 VLNLTNQEYENNN
+147 VLNLTDQQYNEQN
-160 TQFFE
+160 TAFFE
-165 QYETL
+165 QYESLT
-170 SFEVVDNMIVA
+170 FEVIDNQIVA
-181 KNSEGEII
+181 KNAEGEII

-198 SYETDENQ
+198 SYTTDENQ
-206 VDAEGNPIID
+206 VDGEGNVILD
-216 ETTGNPLKVVVSS
+216 ENGQPLKVVVSS
-229 DEAIYNLVTKFVSPQ
+229 DKAIYDLVTKFVSPQ
-244 PKLDENGQVVT
+244 PQTNENGEVVT
-255 DENGETVY
+255 GENGETIY
-263 DENYVGGE
+263 EEKYVGDE
-271 IVVGEVTYKQ
+271 ILTGEVTYKQ
-281 AIDTYVTT
+281 AIDSYVTR
-289 YIVKCYENRPEKSSF
+289 YIVTCYENRPEKSSF
-304 LWIGNYW
+304 LWIENYW
-311 IADSPFKNSIFTYN
+311 IADSPFKNSIFTYD

-331 GSSNV
+331 GSNNV
-336 SEYEE
+336 SEYEQ

-346 FMTNLD
+346 FMSNLD
-352 GQVGRVNGYL
+352 AQVGRVNGYL
-362 ILAILSIGI
+362 ILAILSVGI
-371 SFLSIYL
+371 SFLSIFL
-378 GNLTSKKKGEKAVK
+378 GNLTGKKKGEKTK
-392 QPGGKVMMIVLPL
+392 QPTGGKVMMIVLPI

>member
-1 MATISAILSV
+1 MATLSAILSV

-16 VWQTIIKAFESG
+16 VWQTIIKAFEAG

-69 PELEKIKAKYGADR
+69 PELEKIKAKYGADK
-83 NLLNRKTQEIYK
+83 NLLNRKTQEVYK

-147 VLNLTNQEYENNN
+147 VLNLTDQQYNEQN
-160 TQFFE
+160 TAFFE
-165 QYETL
+165 QYESLT
-170 SFEVVDNMIVA
+170 FEVIDNQIVA
-181 KNSEGEII
+181 KNAEGEII

-198 SYETDENQ
+198 SYTTDEDQ
-206 VDAEGNPIID
+206 VDGEGNVILD
-216 ETTGNPLKVVVSS
+216 ENGQPLKVVVSS

-244 PKLDENGQVVT
+244 PQTNENGEAVT
-255 DENGETVY
+255 GENGETIY
-263 DENYVGGE
+263 EEKYVGDE
-271 IVVGEVTYKQ
+271 ILTGKVTYKQ
-281 AIDTYVTT
+281 AIDSYVTR
-289 YIVKCYENRPEKSSF
+289 YIVNCYENRPEKSSF
-304 LWIGNYW
+304 LWIENYW
-311 IADSPFKNSIFTYN
+311 IADSPFKNSIFTYD

-331 GSSNV
+331 GSNNV
-336 SEYEE
+336 SEYEQ

-352 GQVGRVNGYL
+352 AQVGRVNGYL
-362 ILAILSIGI
+362 ILAILSVGI
-371 SFLSIYL
+371 SFLSIFL
-378 GNLTSKKKGEKAVK
+378 GNLTGKKKGEKTK
-392 QPGGKVMMIVLPL
+392 QPTGGKVMMIVLPI

>member
-1 MATISAILSV
+1 MATLSAILSV

-16 VWQTIIKAFESG
+16 VWQTIIKAFEAG

-69 PELEKIKAKYGADR
+69 PELEKIKAKYGADK
-83 NLLNRKTQEIYK
+83 NLLNRKTQEVYK

-147 VLNLTNQEYENNN
+147 VLNLTDQQYNEQN
-160 TQFFE
+160 TAFFE

-170 SFEVVDNMIVA
+170 TFEVIDNQIVA
-181 KNSEGEII
+181 KNAEGEII
-189 AQTEYKTDF
+189 TQTEYKTDF
-198 SYETDENQ
+198 SYTTDEDQ
-206 VDAEGNPIID
+206 VDGEGNVILD
-216 ETTGNPLKVVVSS
+216 ENGQPLKVVVSS
-229 DEAIYNLVTKFVSPQ
+229 DEAIYDLVTKFVSPQ
-244 PKLDENGQVVT
+244 PQTNENGEVVT
-255 DENGETVY
+255 GENGETIY
-263 DENYVGGE
+263 EEKYVGDE
-271 IVVGEVTYKQ
+271 ILIGEVTYKQ
-281 AIDTYVTT
+281 AIDSYVTR
-289 YIVKCYENRPEKSSF
+289 YIVTCYENRPEKSSF
-304 LWIGNYW
+304 LWIENYW
-311 IADSPFKNSIFTYN
+311 IADSPFKNSIFTYD

-331 GSSNV
+331 GSNNV
-336 SEYEE
+336 SEYEQ

-352 GQVGRVNGYL
+352 AQVGRVNGYL
-362 ILAILSIGI
+362 ILAILSVGI
-371 SFLSIYL
+371 SFLSIFL
-378 GNLTSKKKGEKAVK
+378 GNLTGKKKGEKTK
-392 QPGGKVMMIVLPL
+392 QPTGGKVMMIVLPI

>member
-1 MATISAILSV
+1 MATLSAILSV

-16 VWQTIIKAFESG
+16 VWQTIIKAFEAG

-69 PELEKIKAKYGADR
+69 PELEKIKAKYGADK
-83 NLLNRKTQEIYK
+83 NLLNRKTQEVYK

-147 VLNLTNQEYENNN
+147 VLNLTDQQYNEQN
-160 TQFFE
+160 TVFFE
-165 QYETL
+165 QYESLT
-170 SFEVVDNMIVA
+170 FEVIDNQIVA
-181 KNSEGEII
+181 KNAEGEII

-198 SYETDENQ
+198 SYTTDEDQ
-206 VDAEGNPIID
+206 VDGEGNVILD
-216 ETTGNPLKVVVSS
+216 ENGQPLKVVVSS
-229 DEAIYNLVTKFVSPQ
+229 DETIYDLVTKFVSPQ
-244 PKLDENGQVVT
+244 PQTNENGEVVT
-255 DENGETVY
+255 GENGETIY
-263 DENYVGGE
+263 EEKYVGDE
-271 IVVGEVTYKQ
+271 ILTGEVTYKQ
-281 AIDTYVTT
+281 AIDSYVTR
-289 YIVKCYENRPEKSSF
+289 YIVTCYENRPEKSSF
-304 LWIGNYW
+304 LWIENYW
-311 IADSPFKNSIFTYN
+311 IADSPFKNSIFTYD

-331 GSSNV
+331 GSNNV
-336 SEYEE
+336 SEYEQ

-346 FMTNLD
+346 FMSNLD
-352 GQVGRVNGYL
+352 AQVGRVNGYL
-362 ILAILSIGI
+362 ILAILSVGI
-371 SFLSIYL
+371 SFLSIFL
-378 GNLTSKKKGEKAVK
+378 GNLTGKKKGEKTK
-392 QPGGKVMMIVLPL
+392 QPTGGKVMMIVLPI